1 LKKNKNRS
9 VTLIFLI
16 VLGIFFSVYIINFK
30 DESQDRYFT
39 ISEQENFHN
48 FPTTAGPALPYS
60 ALNQNATTVYRLF
73 ESINFTI
80 DTSNFNASYTI
91 MQISFRNGSLRN
103 YNMVEVGNNK
113 SFYEYKPR
121 YNAPLGVQNVSFQVY
136 HENNTL
142 LNAQTT
148 TTNFTIDSNYGLW
161 YTEYLDFD
169 IFHDSD
175 YYIGDFLS
183 AGLTIDDFGPYQFWW
198 NITIVNSTI
207 ELYQKNLFNLEKNIV
222 QFTFQIENESFS
234 QVNKIYYI
242 KLNISDRISGKL
254 ATVYI
259 PFNVLNSNPMI
270 LASTVK
276 FSPAVILRTE
286 NCEITLNAT
295 DVENNSTDLSVNL
308 LLEDPFGVNLPPIS
322 LVYRGNNNFSQI
334 FSIPAESPIGMY
346 RAEITVE
353 DQNNGFNS
361 SSTFLTVENNFPE
374 IHSYTVNGIS
384 MNQSISILY
393 GKDIEFSFNVSDVE
407 EVAYI
412 KVALLNGNNEWYNF
426 TTSFKGESTKIT
438 IRTIEL
444 ISGVWYA
451 YIYVI
456 DSDGAITSLI
466 DDYGHAPQ
474 GITIISDSLR
484 PYLTWITFFIGIV
497 LGILAGVGIVYKK
510 FKSKY
515 GKIQAPSAKTSAKKK
530 TSTSRKPLIKKKE
543 ELTKVISEEREL
555 EETKTEPKDAKKE
568 VSKRKIKR
576 KL

>member
-1 LKKNKNRS
+1 MEKNKNRRA
-9 VTLIFLI
+9 TIIFLI
-16 VLGIFFSVYIINFK
+16 VLGIFFSVFIINFK

-39 ISEQENFHN
+39 INEQEDFHN
-48 FPTTAGPALPYS
+48 IPTIAGPALPYS
-60 ALNQNATTVYRLF
+60 ALNQTATTIYRLF

-80 DTSNFNASYTI
+80 DTSNFSANYTI
-91 MQISFRNGSLRN
+91 MQISFRNGSVGN

-121 YNAPLGVQNVSFQVY
+121 YNAPLGVQNVSFQIY

-198 NITIVNSTI
+198 NITIVNSTN

-222 QFTFQIENESFS
+222 QFTFQIEIESFS

-254 ATVYI
+254 VTVYI
-259 PFNVLNSNPMI
+259 PFNVLNSNPTVI
-270 LASTVK
+270 APTVK
-276 FSPAVILRTE
+276 FSPAVILRTA

-295 DVENNSTDLSVNL
+295 DVENNSTDLSVSL
-308 LLEDPFGVNLPPIS
+308 LLEDPFGANLPPIS
-322 LVYRGNNNFSQI
+322 LVYQGNNNFSQT

-353 DQNNGFNS
+353 DQNNGVS
-361 SSTFLTVENNFPE
+361 SLSTFLTVENNFPE
-374 IHSYTVNGIS
+374 IHSYEVNGIS
-384 MNQSISILY
+384 MNQPISILY
-393 GKDIEFSFNVSDVE
+393 GKDIVFSFNVSDIEKVE
-407 EVAYI
+407 YI
-412 KVALLNGNNEWYNF
+412 KVALFNGNNEWFNI
-426 TTSFKGESTKIT
+426 TTTYTDENTKIT

-444 ISGVWYA
+444 ISGVWYV
-451 YIYVI
+451 YVYVI
-456 DSDGAITSLI
+456 DSNGAITSLI
-466 DDYGHAPQ
+466 DDYDLAPQ
-474 GITIISDSLR
+474 GITIISDPLK

-497 LGILAGVGIVYKK
+497 FGILAGVGIVYKK

-515 GKIQAPSAKTSAKKK
+515 GIVKAPSAKKK
-530 TSTSRKPLIKKKE
+530 TSTPKKPSIKKKE
-543 ELTKVISEEREL
+543 KPPKEISEEREL
-555 EETKTEPKDAKKE
+555 EETKTETKDVKKE